1 MDNQSSPSPQPQTTK
16 SPPLPARRLLAW
28 LAEVTLVTASG
39 VIPFS
44 IGAYIN
50 SQTDLQRTPLNPVLA
65 GIERAIAQP
74 LALPVNYGIR
84 NVASPTNFL
93 WTIGLLTPITL
104 GGWQLY
110 LLATTGSTLVKKKL
124 GIKVINQEGKPPGF
138 KAIII
143 REGIGRWGIPVSM
156 AYVLWRYSFAFPN
169 LELFTFLVLVMVIA
183 EGVGINARRNSR
195 AIHDQLAGTYTVN
208 INENPA
214 TTLVERPSEQPPETS
229 PSNPIPNFIS
239 KFPPN
244 LTLIVVG
251 ATGMIALLSTL
262 VGTQIYIQNQAN
274 QRQTQLVNSQKFLEL
289 SQQINPQSGTSIEER
304 QRAILAMG
312 GVNDLQSI
320 KYLVDL
326 LTKETDSSIL
336 NTIQQALS
344 NIGITSLPE
353 LKRVNQFIGKEIK
366 SGAISSSVG
375 EQLLNINQ
383 QTINK
388 ILAVYSGKTRNL
400 DLTEIQ
406 LGPQNAEENSQSQL
420 VLENVDLSGVILK
433 SANLNQA
440 SFKGSRFRSVGE
452 DGRWDTYDDI
462 IADLSKA
469 QLKRS
474 NLSNANLSRVLMSR
488 VDLSRSVLNRAN
500 LANSKL
506 IGANLSSA
514 QLVGS
519 DLQQATL
526 QDATLTGADISGAQL
541 QEADLYAAQLARV
554 SAIGSQ
560 LSHSNLTKTNWQSA
574 DLSESY
580 LNHANL
586 NSANFSAANL
596 SGAILRSANMTNA
609 NLRNA
614 DISRADLRGAN
625 LEGTD
630 FQGAILFPGKQDPK
644 DRFVETSDLGSQ
656 AAIVQGVDF
665 SNAKNLDVQ
674 QLAFI
679 CTNGGIHSR
688 CP

>member
-1 MDNQSSPSPQPQTTK
+1 MDNQSSPSPQPQKTK
-16 SPPLPARRLLAW
+16 SLALPARRLLAW
-28 LAEVTLVTASG
+28 LAEITLVTASG

-44 IGAYIN
+44 VGAYIN

-93 WTIGLLTPITL
+93 WSIGLLTPITL
-104 GGWQLY
+104 AGWQLY

-124 GIKVINQEGKPPGF
+124 GIKVVNKEGKPPGV

-143 REGIGRWGIPVSM
+143 REGIGRWGIPVSI

-183 EGVGINARRNSR
+183 ESIGINSRKHPR
-195 AIHDQLAGTYTVN
+195 AIHDQLADTYTIDIN
-208 INENPA
+208 IAIPGKQLRE
-214 TTLVERPSEQPPETS
+214 SS
-229 PSNPIPNFIS
+229 PSHPITNFTFN
-239 KFPPN
+239 FPPN
-244 LTLIVVG
+244 LTLIVAG

-274 QRQTQLVNSQKFLEL
+274 QRQTQLVNNQNFLEL
-289 SQQINPQSGTSIEER
+289 SKQINPQSGTSIEER

-344 NIGITSLPE
+344 NIGITSIPE

-366 SGAISSSVG
+366 SGAISGSVG

-388 ILAVYSGKTRNL
+388 ILAIYSGKTHDL
-400 DLTEIQ
+400 DLTGIQ
-406 LGPQNAEENSQSQL
+406 LGSQNAEENSQFQL
-420 VLENVDLSGVILK
+420 VLENVDLSGLIFK
-433 SANLNQA
+433 SANLNQS

-500 LANSKL
+500 LASSKL
-506 IGANLSSA
+506 IDANLSSA

-526 QDATLTGADISGAQL
+526 QDAVLTGADISGAQL

-560 LSHSNLTKTNWQSA
+560 LSHANLTKTNWQGA

-596 SGAILRSANMTNA
+596 SGAILRYANMTNT
-609 NLRNA
+609 NLRSA

-679 CTNGGIHSR
+679 CTNGGIHPR

>member
-1 MDNQSSPSPQPQTTK
+1 MDNQSSPSPQPRKTK
-16 SPPLPARRLLAW
+16 SLPLPARRLLAW
-28 LAEVTLVTASG
+28 LAEITLVTASG

-93 WTIGLLTPITL
+93 WTIGLLTPITI

-124 GIKVINQEGKPPGF
+124 GIKVVNKEGKPPGF

-143 REGIGRWGIPVSM
+143 REGIGRWGVPVSM

-183 EGVGINARRNSR
+183 EGMGINSRKR
-195 AIHDQLAGTYTVN
+195 AIHDQLADTYTLDIN
-208 INENPA
+208 IAITGKQLTE
-214 TTLVERPSEQPPETS
+214 SS
-229 PSNPIPNFIS
+229 PSHPIANFTFN
-239 KFPPN
+239 FPPN

-251 ATGMIALLSTL
+251 ATGIIALLSTL

-274 QRQTQLVNSQKFLEL
+274 ERQTQLVNNQNFLEL
-289 SQQINPQSGTSIEER
+289 NKQINPQSGTGIEER

-326 LTKETDSSIL
+326 LTKETDPSIL

-366 SGAISSSVG
+366 SGAISSSMG

-388 ILAVYSGKTRNL
+388 ILAVYSGKTHNL

-406 LGPQNAEENSQSQL
+406 LGPQNAEENSQSPL
-420 VLENVDLSGVILK
+420 ILENVDLSGVILK

-526 QDATLTGADISGAQL
+526 QDAILTGADISGAQL

-560 LSHSNLTKTNWQSA
+560 LSHSNLTKTNWQGA

-596 SGAILRSANMTNA
+596 SGAILRYANMTNA

-614 DISRADLRGAN
+614 DISRTDLRGAN

>member
-1 MDNQSSPSPQPQTTK
+1 MDNQSSLSPQPQKTK
-16 SPPLPARRLLAW
+16 SPSLPARRLLAW
-28 LAEVTLVTASG
+28 LAEITLVTASG

-124 GIKVINQEGKPPGF
+124 GIKVVNQEGKPPGF

-143 REGIGRWGIPVSM
+143 REGIGRWGIPMSM

-169 LELFTFLVLVMVIA
+169 LQLFTFLVLVMVIA
-183 EGVGINARRNSR
+183 EGMGINSRRNSQ
-195 AIHDQLAGTYTVN
+195 AIHDQLAHTYTLDVN
-208 INENPA
+208 IAIPGKQLTE
-214 TTLVERPSEQPPETS
+214 SS
-229 PSNPIPNFIS
+229 PSRANFTFN
-239 KFPPN
+239 FPPN

-274 QRQTQLVNSQKFLEL
+274 QRQTQLVNNQNFLEL
-289 SQQINPQSGTSIEER
+289 SKQINPQSGTSIEER

-336 NTIQQALS
+336 NSIQQALS
-344 NIGITSLPE
+344 NIGITSIPE

-366 SGAISSSVG
+366 SGAISGSVG

-388 ILAVYSGKTRNL
+388 ILAVYSGKTHNL

-406 LGPQNAEENSQSQL
+406 LGPQNADENSQSQL

-560 LSHSNLTKTNWQSA
+560 LSHSNLTKTNWQGA

-586 NSANFSAANL
+586 NSANLSAANL

-609 NLRNA
+609 NLSNA